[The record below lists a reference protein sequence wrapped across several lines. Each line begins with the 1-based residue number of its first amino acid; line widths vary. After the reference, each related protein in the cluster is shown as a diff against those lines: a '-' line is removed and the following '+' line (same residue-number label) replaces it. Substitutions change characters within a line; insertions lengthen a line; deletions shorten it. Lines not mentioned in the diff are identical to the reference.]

1 MKQKN
6 WRKDDLALFVFYREK
21 LKKISS
27 VLKSSSVQENGR
39 QSDGQQKQS
48 VDREPSRSRHG
59 DLAALHQN
67 VIDHVD
73 HAINTLDIR
82 TDHSSTNVLPLGK
95 VLWIFTNVFNIYNHK
110 NIRFDSK
117 KQKNQFHL
125 LA

>member
-1 MKQKN
+1 MTLHCLFSIERN
-6 WRKDDLALFVFYREK
+6 W
-21 LKKISS
+21 KKISS

-95 VLWIFTNVFNIYNHK
+95 VLWIFTNVVNIYNHK
-110 NIRFDSK
+110 NIRFEK
-117 KQKNQFHL
+117 KTKKISSTCWLNYIR
-125 LA
+125 